1 MVNSSNDA
9 QFASLYGRLLSGTQ
23 GVTPTPAATGIVP
36 IASLPGP
43 LAGGFCQP
51 GANTEPCSDVNSAI
65 DFCVKHPGTG
75 PCLSTNSAIEFCSA
89 NPDKDPCPSIQ
100 SAFEFCQKNPTTGPC
115 PSINPAV
122 DSSDFCKKHPG
133 TSPCPSIQSA
143 FEFCQK
149 NPTTGPCPS
158 INPAVDSSDFC
169 KKHPGTSPCPGTQ
182 TVTPPA
188 GPQSSLPFSVPT
200 AAAFPASSVP
210 TVAAFP
216 ASSISETSPSSTSLQ
231 VMTSLTA
238 QGTTSL
244 TAQVTTSLTAQ
255 VTTSLTAQVTT
266 SNHRVDLTPILAGI
280 LIPAVLLV
288 LAGTI
293 MVLCRRRHA
302 RYAKDLEST
311 RVHLP
316 EPEWVQFHNPE
327 PPAGAPGARVP
338 GAAQNHHPEKRSRD
352 DEQYLPAQ
360 ASSSTIL
367 AGPGLSR
374 APTYRTLPSP
384 PPHYF
389 SDFQQQLL
397 QLLRGNN
404 VPAVRR
410 SSV

>member
-9 QFASLYGRLLSGTQ
+9 QFASLYGRSPQGGT
-23 GVTPTPAATGIVP
+23 PS
-36 IASLPGP
+36 IAS
-43 LAGGFCQP
+43 GFCNKNP
-51 GANTEPCSDVNSAI
+51 G
-65 DFCVKHPGTG
+65 KG
-75 PCLSTNSAIEFCSA
+75 PCVSSASSAIEFCNGNPDTDPCTSLISA
-89 NPDKDPCPSIQ
+89 N
-100 SAFEFCQKNPTTGPC
+100 EFCQKNPTTGPC
-115 PSINPAV
+115 PSINSAV
-122 DSSDFCKKHPG
+122 DGSDFCKQHPG
-133 TSPCPSIQSA
+133 
-143 FEFCQK
+143 
-149 NPTTGPCPS
+149 TGPCPG
-158 INPAVDSSDFC
+158 A
-169 KKHPGTSPCPGTQ
+169 PGVS
-182 TVTPPA
+182 PPA

-200 AAAFPASSVP
+200 AASFPASSP
-210 TVAAFP
+210 
-216 ASSISETSPSSTSLQ
+216 SETSPSSTSLT
-231 VMTSLTA
+231 V
-238 QGTTSL
+238 
-244 TAQVTTSLTAQ
+244 QVTTSLTAQ
-255 VTTSLTAQVTT
+255 ATTSLTAQVTT

-280 LIPAVLLV
+280 LIPAVLLA

-293 MVLCRRRHA
+293 MILCRRQRA

-316 EPEWVQFHNPE
+316 EPEWVQFHDPE

>member
-1 MVNSSNDA
+1 MVNISSNDA
-9 QFASLYGRLLSGTQ
+9 HFASLYGRLLSGTQ

-36 IASLPGP
+36 IASLSGP
-43 LAGGFCQP
+43 LAGGSGFCQP
-51 GANTEPCSDVNSAI
+51 GANTEPCSDVNYAFA
-65 DFCVKHPGTG
+65 FCAKNPKAG
-75 PCLSTNSAIEFCSA
+75 PCGSFNSAIEFC
-89 NPDKDPCPSIQ
+89 NGNQGTDPCPHII
-100 SAFEFCQKNPTTGPC
+100 SANEFCQKNPTTGPC
-115 PSINPAV
+115 PGINSAV
-122 DSSDFCKKHPG
+122 DGSDFCKQHPG
-133 TSPCPSIQSA
+133 
-143 FEFCQK
+143 
-149 NPTTGPCPS
+149 TGPCPGALEVS
-158 INPAVDSSDFC
+158 
-169 KKHPGTSPCPGTQ
+169 
-182 TVTPPA
+182 PPA

-200 AAAFPASSVP
+200 AASFPASSP
-210 TVAAFP
+210 
-216 ASSISETSPSSTSLQ
+216 SETSPSSTSLTVQ
-231 VMTSLTA
+231 VTTSLTA
-238 QGTTSL
+238 QATTSL

-255 VTTSLTAQVTT
+255 ATT

-293 MVLCRRRHA
+293 MILCRRQRA

-316 EPEWVQFHNPE
+316 EPEWVQFHDPE

-384 PPHYF
+384 PPRYF
-389 SDFQQQLL
+389 SNFHQQLL